1 MTTVI
6 STWQLG
12 DRSDRPRTAGRAQPC
27 EDGAITGPDEH
38 PTNGHET
45 DRPDEEPESGFERWR
60 RESALGAVGT
70 GIAKGLQ
77 NVFAP
82 TDDHQVIVAEVPGD
96 PPDADDRVRVILD
109 PDDPTKSVAYVPKA
123 AGQEDASPP
132 EGGPAGAD
140 PAD

>member
-1 MTTVI
+1 M
-6 STWQLG
+6 
-12 DRSDRPRTAGRAQPC
+12 RASRQAEPPHPC
-27 EDGAITGPDEH
+27 EHGPITENRNHDDAQ
-38 PTNGHET
+38 NGHDADENDDET
-45 DRPDEEPESGFERWR
+45 ESGFERWR

-82 TDDHQVIVAEVPGD
+82 ADDHQVIVAEVPGD
-96 PPDADDRVRVILD
+96 PPDADERVRVILD

-123 AGQEDASPP
+123 AGQEEAEQEEARPP

-140 PAD
+140 AAG